1 MFCKI
6 GVPEISSKVFQK
18 YLWLSSYLVNELW
31 VWLLLKFCLL
41 YDSAKEA
48 SSDVTTF
55 SEYEIHH

>member
-1 MFCKI
+1 MFCKK

-31 VWLLLKFCLL
+31 IWLLLKFCLL

-55 SEYEIHH
+55 SEY